1 MTTAA
6 KRVRKG
12 EVMGEQLHVGIHDK
26 LPIWQY
32 VVYGAQMLLADGL
45 TALILP
51 VVLGR
56 ILELS
61 VEQTAGLLA
70 ACLLGAGLTSIVQS
84 LYVLRLPVLQGPA
97 VSFIAVIPLGAAT
110 YGLDAIFTAMWVG
123 GLIVAVLS
131 WPIRIF
137 PKMRHFVSQP
147 AVYGTFFVLVSI
159 VIGQE
164 VIGQIVGTADSPH
177 FGSGINYLIAVVP
190 FIAAL
195 FFVVMIPRSKWR
207 PVVLLGSA
215 VVAVLISGGADQTD
229 FSSVSDADWLVFPEF
244 MPFGFELSFGAIAL
258 VFGAY
263 FINMFE
269 SIGLYKVF
277 AVDVAGEEL
286 TENRVA
292 GGLVCEGL
300 GGTVGGLF
308 GGLGGITYS
317 QNMGSIAIT
326 RIGTRFQVTAAG
338 VILVLMAFVGKFEAA
353 VASLPGPVV
362 GGLLFATVA
371 LLLMQGVISLGE
383 VPRTGL
389 NLYAVGG
396 GLMLGGAWFGMPDGA
411 LDDLPQSL
419 APFLGSPLI
428 VGLGLTVLVL
438 LVFGWTR
445 GAKASGA
452 DQSGEL
458 TRDTSPTADT

>member
-1 MTTAA
+1 MATTA
-6 KRVRKG
+6 KQFPKG
-12 EVMGEQLHVGIHDK
+12 QVMGEELLVGVHDK

-45 TALILP
+45 TALVLP

-56 ILELS
+56 ILSLS
-61 VEQTAGLLA
+61 TEQTAGLLA

-84 LYVLRLPVLQGPA
+84 LYFLRLPVLQGPA

-110 YGLDAIFTAMWVG
+110 YGLDAIFTAMWVC
-123 GLIVAVLS
+123 GLIVAFLS
-131 WPIRIF
+131 WPIRLF

-159 VIGQE
+159 VIAQTI
-164 VIGQIVGTADSPH
+164 IGQVVGTPDSPH
-177 FGSGINYLIAVVP
+177 FASGLNYLIAVIP

-195 FFVVMIPRSKWR
+195 LFVVIMPKSRWR

-215 VVAVLISGGADQTD
+215 VLAVLISGGAGQTD
-229 FSSVSDADWLVFPEF
+229 FSSVSDAHWFVFPEF
-244 MPFGFELSFGAIAL
+244 MPFGFKLSFGAMAL
-258 VFGAY
+258 IFGAY
-263 FINMFE
+263 FINIFE

-300 GGTVGGLF
+300 GGTVGGIF

-338 VILVLMAFVGKFEAA
+338 VILVIMAFVGKFEAV

-383 VPRTGL
+383 VPTTGL

-396 GLMLGGAWFGMPDGA
+396 GLMLGAAWFGMPDGA
-411 LDDLPQSL
+411 LAGLPKGL

-428 VGLGLTVLVL
+428 VGLGMTVLIL
-438 LVFGWTR
+438 LAFGWR
-445 GAKASGA
+445 RSDKAHAEDKRSA
-452 DQSGEL
+452 EL
-458 TRDTSPTADT
+458 LLDT